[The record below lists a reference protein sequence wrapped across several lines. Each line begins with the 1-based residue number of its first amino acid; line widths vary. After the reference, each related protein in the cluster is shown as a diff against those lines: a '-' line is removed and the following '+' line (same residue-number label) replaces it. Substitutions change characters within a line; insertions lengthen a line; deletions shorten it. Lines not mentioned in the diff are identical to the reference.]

1 MSEVFISYGRSTAKQ
16 AQAAAAALR
25 ALGFAVWLDED
36 LPGHRD
42 YADVIQEQLDEA
54 KAVVV
59 IWSDEAVKSQW
70 VRSEANRGREKGK
83 LVQLTIDRAPLPM
96 PFDQVQCLNLAGWS
110 GDDEHPGWARVV
122 ASVEELVRGKVRS
135 PVRHGGRTTG
145 AQGERR
151 HLTVLACGLAN
162 VTAISAT
169 MDPEQWHD
177 IFTRFR
183 RQAMDAV
190 RQMDGHVAQQQGD
203 GFVAYFGYPEAR
215 EDAAE
220 CAVRAG
226 LTVVEA
232 TGELNRALAQ
242 EHGVRLEVRIG
253 IHAGTVV
260 VAQGDGE
267 QIGMFGDAPRT
278 AAAIEADAGPDTVV
292 MSDVVHELVSGLFVV
307 TDAGAQARQGVDEPI
322 RLFRVVRPALASGR
336 ARGFAPREGLPF
348 VGREDELHILASRW
362 RRVRDGEGQTV
373 LLVGEPGIGKTR
385 LIDEFRASLRT
396 EPHLWIEAA
405 GAPLFANTP
414 FHAVARMLD
423 QGLGGGGEEEA
434 EARFARLEA
443 ALAPAGVKLAEAAPL
458 IAELL
463 GLAIPPSYAQPMI
476 PPDQKR
482 RRLLAALTGWVF
494 SATTSQPLVIVIEDL
509 QWVDPSTMELLQTLV
524 DQGVTAPLLLI
535 ATARPEFRAPWPVRG
550 HLAQVTLARLSDR
563 QTRDLVSAVVSRAG
577 MDAGAEDLIKRVVQ
591 RTDGVPLFAEELARL
606 VAEGHGRMEGREI
619 PVTLLDSLA
628 ARLDRLGPAREIA
641 QLGSVI
647 GREFSYELIAAVS
660 AMPADDLDAD
670 LAALAEADL
679 IYARGL
685 PPEATYQFK
694 HALMQDAA
702 YDALLKSRRRDLHI
716 KVARTIAERFPALA
730 EAQPEV
736 LARHWTEAGEAAP
749 AVAAWK
755 IAGDAAYGRRAYK
768 EAESAYRQALAMLA
782 TTPEDPQR
790 DATELTLA
798 SALNRVLQL
807 TKGYAAP
814 ETVEAAGRARLLAE
828 KSGAISEL
836 IREEGRIW
844 QALITAGDY
853 AGAAGL
859 ASHIIDLIHA
869 EGDNPTRLAFASLA
883 QVQTSFYTGDL
894 AGVEEHFAVISP
906 LLDNPDQNQAPGNN
920 QISLGVAS
928 LAAWISGRADT
939 ARARIARAR
948 AFADQSRNPYDL
960 GIWLHFSGS
969 LHIWEEDPL
978 AADAAASQLL
988 KLADDGGLTYLADLA
1003 RGTLG
1008 WARAHR
1014 GAVDEGVEL
1023 MRRSCSGR
1031 VGAAVGLT
1039 FGLARLGE
1047 CLAMAGKMDEALA
1060 TLEEALS
1067 FNPQERVYR
1076 PAAITYRGELR
1087 LLRGE
1092 LELAESDFREAVN
1105 LAQDMGARAWELRA
1119 ILGLARMMQDRGET
1133 KSARD
1138 MAAAAVRAMPEPPG
1152 PAEAAQV
1159 AAIMPRQLR

>member
-1 MSEVFISYGRSTAKQ
+1 MSEVFVSYGRSTAKQ
-16 AQAAAAALR
+16 AQATAAALR
-25 ALGFAVWLDED
+25 ALGYGVWLDED
-36 LPGHRD
+36 LPGHRA
-42 YADVIQEQLDEA
+42 YADVIQEQLDQA

-83 LVQLTIDRAPLPM
+83 LVQFTIDRAPLPM
-96 PFDQVQCLNLAGWS
+96 PFDQIQCLNLAGWT
-110 GDDEHPGWARVV
+110 GDDEHPAWPRVV
-122 ASVEELVRGKVRS
+122 ASIDELVRGKVRS
-135 PVRHGGRTTG
+135 PVRHGGRTPV
-145 AQGERR
+145 AEGERR

-169 MDPEQWHD
+169 VDPEEWHD
-177 IFTRFR
+177 IFTRFQ
-183 RQAMDAV
+183 RQAIGAV

-226 LTVVEA
+226 LAVIEA
-232 TGELNRALAQ
+232 TRELNGALAA
-242 EHGVRLEVRIG
+242 EHGVRLEARIG

-278 AAAIEADAGPDTVV
+278 ALAIEAAAEPNSVI

-307 TDAGAQARQGVDEPI
+307 DDGGSQARKGLDKPI
-322 RLFRVVRPALASGR
+322 RLFRVVRSGLASGR
-336 ARGFAPREGLPF
+336 GRGFAPREDTPF

-385 LIDEFRASLRT
+385 LIDEFRASLRA

-405 GAPLFANTP
+405 CAPLFANTP
-414 FHAVARMLD
+414 FHAVVRMLD
-423 QGLGGGGEEEA
+423 QGLGDGGGDAA

-443 ALAPAGVKLAEAAPL
+443 ALAPVGTKRAEAAPL

-463 GLAIPPSYAQPMI
+463 GLPIPPSYAMPMI

-494 SATTSQPLVIVIEDL
+494 SATTAQPLVIVIEDL
-509 QWVDPSTMELLQTLV
+509 QWVDPSTMELIQTLV
-524 DQGVTAPLLLI
+524 DQGVTAPLLLV
-535 ATARPEFRAPWPVRG
+535 ATSRPEFRAPWPARG
-550 HLAQVTLARLSDR
+550 HLAHVALGRLSDR
-563 QTRDLVSAVVSRAG
+563 QTRELVSAMVSGAG
-577 MDAGAEDLIKRVVQ
+577 ADAGVDDLIKRVVE

-606 VAEGHGRMEGREI
+606 VAEGDGRAEGREI

-628 ARLDRLGPAREIA
+628 ARLDRLGPAKEIA

-660 AMPADDLDAD
+660 AMPAGDLDAD

-694 HALMQDAA
+694 HALIQDAA
-702 YDALLKSRRRDLHI
+702 YDALLKSRRRDLHA
-716 KVARTIAERFPALA
+716 KVARTIVERFATLA
-730 EAQPEV
+730 EAQPEL

-755 IAGDAAYGRRAYK
+755 SAGDVAYARRAYK
-768 EAESAYRQALAMLA
+768 EAEGAYRQGLAMLSTA
-782 TTPEDPQR
+782 PESPER
-790 DATELTLA
+790 DSTELALA

-807 TKGYAAP
+807 TRGYAAP
-814 ETVEAAGRARLLAE
+814 ETVEAASRARLLAE
-828 KSGAISEL
+828 KLGGISDL

-869 EGDNPTRLAFASLA
+869 AGDDPTRLAFANLA

-894 AGVEEHFAVISP
+894 AAVEEHFAIISP
-906 LLDNPDQNQAPGNN
+906 LLDNPEQRQAPGNN

-928 LAAWISGRADT
+928 LSAWIAGRADT

-969 LHIWEEDPL
+969 LHILEEDSL

-988 KLADDGGLTYLADLA
+988 ELAEDGGLTYLADLA

-1039 FGLARLGE
+1039 FGLARLAE
-1047 CLAMAGKMDEALA
+1047 ILAMAGRWEEALA

-1067 FNPQERVYR
+1067 FNPQEKVYR

-1087 LLRGE
+1087 LQHGDIG
-1092 LELAESDFREAVN
+1092 LAEADFREAMK
-1105 LAQDMGARAWELRA
+1105 LAQDLGAKAWELRA
-1119 ILGLARMMQDRGET
+1119 VLGLARLLRDRGEGEA
-1133 KSARD
+1133 ARS
-1138 MAAAAVRAMPEPPG
+1138 MVAAAAQAMPEAPG
-1152 PAEAAQV
+1152 PAEAAQIQ
-1159 AAIMPRQLR
+1159 AIVG